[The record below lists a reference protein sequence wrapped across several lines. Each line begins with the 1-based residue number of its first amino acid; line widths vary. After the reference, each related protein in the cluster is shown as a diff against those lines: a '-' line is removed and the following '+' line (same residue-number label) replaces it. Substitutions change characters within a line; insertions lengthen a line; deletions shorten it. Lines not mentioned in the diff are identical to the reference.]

1 MAHVS
6 VKHSETWTTLVSK
19 PEHLTDNEVQ
29 KHMDKFAFMV
39 NRSVDN
45 NHGYIV
51 LTKDGKVIAGS
62 HILPTLVKLYP
73 VTIDVAFTMFM
84 QDKADLC
91 GQLAGM
97 ADRVARYDT
106 QIENI
111 YPVFA
116 VAMLRYK
123 GAHLNNMVLTRGDEV
138 IGLFDLGQEIV
149 AVNLGSDVRFT
160 IYVIVPISERLKTI
174 HIEREYPIKAT
185 KTRTTES
192 PRSPT
197 IPKPEYIMAKAPKTV
212 AKDSMA
218 SNARHLNTTFQK
230 QLSGITSI
238 TLKVSVITACLYRH
252 I

>member
-1 MAHVS
+1 
-6 VKHSETWTTLVSK
+6 
-19 PEHLTDNEVQ
+19 
-29 KHMDKFAFMV
+29 MDKFAFMV
-39 NRSVDN
+39 NRLAHV

-51 LTKDGKVIAGS
+51 LTKDGKVIAGN
-62 HILPTLVKLYP
+62 LTDPTLVKLYP
-73 VTIDVAFTMFM
+73 VTIDVAFTTVDN
-84 QDKADLC
+84 DKADLC

-97 ADRVARYDT
+97 ADRVGHILT

-116 VAMLRYK
+116 VAMLRLFMQ
-123 GAHLNNMVLTRGDEV
+123 HLNNMVLTRGDEV
-138 IGLFDLGQEIV
+138 IGLSRYDQEIV

-160 IYVIVPISERLKTI
+160 IYKGAPISERLKTI
-174 HIEREYPIKAT
+174 HIEREYPIDLG

-197 IPKPEYIMAKAPKTV
+197 IPKPDVIVAKAPKTV

-218 SNARHLNTTFQK
+218 SNAIKATTTFQK

-238 TLKVSVITACLYRH
+238 TLKEYIMTACLYRH